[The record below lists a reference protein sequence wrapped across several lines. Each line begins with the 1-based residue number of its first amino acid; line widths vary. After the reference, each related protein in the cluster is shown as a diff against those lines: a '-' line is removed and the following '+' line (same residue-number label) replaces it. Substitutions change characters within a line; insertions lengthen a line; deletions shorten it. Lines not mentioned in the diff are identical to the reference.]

1 MCSGQATSAGKQKE
15 QGEKKYR
22 KVFPWTAKKKHT
34 SVFDNIFENAK
45 ITWLVHTTLSKRKSL
60 RTRI

>member
-22 KVFPWTAKKKHT
+22 KVFPWTATKKY
-34 SVFDNIFENAK
+34 E
-45 ITWLVHTTLSKRKSL
+45 
-60 RTRI
+60 RI

>member
-15 QGEKKYR
+15 QVEKKYR
-22 KVFPWTAKKKHT
+22 KVFPKTIKKNT
-34 SVFDNIFENAK
+34 SVFDNVFENAK